1 MKEERKI
8 AYIFKDVGGWYV
20 CDNDT
25 PYLDTR
31 GRRYDSKAHAFYAAR
46 FDYTHYLETTTKRIR
61 KFGPS
66 SADQWI

>member
-8 AYIFKDVGGWYV
+8 AYIFEDVGGWYV

-31 GRRYDSKAHAFYAAR
+31 EEQECMQGKAQGG
-46 FDYTHYLETTTKRIR
+46 E
-61 KFGPS
+61 
-66 SADQWI
+66 